1 MLIPIPPV
9 GSESEVKTFTTGVA
23 SKDLSATRD
32 LNAPAVICGNSADL
46 SYEVYAVS
54 TPYDPYNTNFTPSR
68 VITANYVVED
78 SPMVILVDATA
89 GNITVTLQSPQFAEG
104 KTVIIMRL
112 DATAGRKI
120 TVDTVAGANVRISNT
135 RSLNLSTQ
143 YNALVF
149 TAVNDPTYPI
159 WVGR

>member
-1 MLIPIPPV
+1 MPIPTPPA
-9 GSESEVKTFTTGVA
+9 GSESDVKTFTTGVA

-54 TPYDPYNTNFTPSR
+54 TPYDPYTTNFVPSR
-68 VITANYVVED
+68 VITASYTVED
-78 SPMVILVDATA
+78 SPMIILADATA
-89 GNITVTLQSPQFAEG
+89 GNIVITLQPPQFAEG
-104 KTVIIMRL
+104 KTVTIQRL
-112 DATAGRKI
+112 DATAN
-120 TVDTVAGANVRISNT
+120 TVTLATVAGANVRITTTASAK
-135 RSLNLSTQ
+135 LNTQ
-143 YNALVF
+143 YGVVDC

>member
-1 MLIPIPPV
+1 MPIPTPPV
-9 GSESEVKTFTTGVA
+9 GSESSVQTFTTGV
-23 SKDLSATRD
+23 STKDIAATRD
-32 LNAPAVICGNSADL
+32 VSASVVTTGASADL
-46 SYEVYAVS
+46 EYRAYDISNA
-54 TPYDPYNTNFTPSR
+54 YDPYNTNFTPSR

-112 DATAGRKI
+112 DATAGRTI
-120 TVDTVAGANVRISNT
+120 TVDTVAGANVRISST
-135 RSLNLSTQ
+135 RATNLNSQ